1 MILQAH
7 RELLRAPDEEE
18 QDKQGIVFGDKH
30 GPMTTTTTL
39 TTTTTTTSNDND
51 NAYDYDGHDDV

>member
-18 QDKQGIVFGDKH
+18 QDKQGIVFADRH
-30 GPMTTTTTL
+30 GPM
-39 TTTTTTTSNDND
+39 TTTTTSNDND